1 MIEITP
7 RDAARARGNT
17 KRRYVTAMFDRIA
30 PRYDAMNIVI
40 SLGQTSIWRRRAL
53 KGISL
58 PHRAVILDV
67 GCGTGSVIRLLK
79 RRFRS
84 ARYLGIDL
92 SSRMLEKAS
101 LREPESDF
109 CVGDAGSIPCRTESC
124 DLVTTFFTT
133 RNFADLPAAVC
144 EMMRVLKPGG
154 RLVVLDSFPASGSPL
169 WRVLKKGWMYVAV
182 PFLVRPFTDA
192 QAYRYLAE
200 SIEAHCSAEALV
212 DLLTSCGAE
221 SPSIRFLSFGAAA
234 VISASKSTE
243 AGQGRPSS
251 EQDK

>member
-1 MIEITP
+1 MIEIAP
-7 RDAARARGNT
+7 KDAARARGET

-40 SLGQTSIWRRRAL
+40 SLGQTTIWRRRAL

-58 PHRAVILDV
+58 PHRAVVLDV
-67 GCGTGSVIRLLK
+67 GCGTGSVIRLL
-79 RRFRS
+79 RRSFRS
-84 ARYLGIDL
+84 ARYMGIDV
-92 SSRMLEKAS
+92 SSRMLETAS
-101 LREPESDF
+101 FREPESDF
-109 CVGDAGSIPCRTESC
+109 CVGDAAFIPCRTESC

-133 RNFADLPAAVC
+133 RNFPDLPAAVR

-154 RLVVLDSFPASGSPL
+154 RLIVLDSFPVIGHPV
-169 WRVLKKGWMYVAV
+169 WRVLRKCWMNGAV

-212 DLLTSCGAE
+212 DLLTSFGAV
-221 SPSIRFLSFGAAA
+221 SPSIRSLSFGAAA
-234 VISASKSTE
+234 VISASKPTK
-243 AGQGRPSS
+243 AGKDRPGS
-251 EQDK
+251 EQAK

>member
-1 MIEITP
+1 MIGITP
-7 RDAARARGNT
+7 RDAARARGET
-17 KRRYVTAMFDRIA
+17 KRQYVTAMFDRIA
-30 PRYDAMNIVI
+30 ARYDAMNIVI

-58 PHRAVILDV
+58 PHPAVVLDV
-67 GCGTGSVIRLLK
+67 GCGTGSLIRLL
-79 RRFRS
+79 RRKFRS
-84 ARYLGIDL
+84 ARYLGIDI

-101 LREPESDF
+101 LREPKSDF
-109 CVGDAGSIPCRTESC
+109 CVGDAGFIPCRTESC

-133 RNFADLPAAVC
+133 RNFADLQAAAR

-154 RLVVLDSFPASGSPL
+154 RLVVLDSFPASGHLL
-169 WRVLKKGWMYVAV
+169 WRALKKCWIHVAV

-200 SIEAHCSAEALV
+200 SIEAHCSPEALV
-212 DLLTSCGAE
+212 DILISCGAE
-221 SPSIRFLSFGAAA
+221 STSIRFLSFGAAA
-234 VISASKSTE
+234 VISVSKPKKT
-243 AGQGRPSS
+243 GHDRPSS